1 MKEFLDGNENAE
13 STFAEKLK
21 TFEIEGEIVNKLLKK
36 GNSFFCRKV
45 IRMPVLI
52 LVINYFPS
60 STPSCPQDLGHEVKK
75 VKKLRF
81 ISEEIEALD
90 KIIDQNLQCIAQDPP
105 KECVRIE
112 TQTGD
117 VSSAEYVDSRVET
130 TDD

>member
-1 MKEFLDGNENAE
+1 MVKEFLDGNENAE

-21 TFEIEGEIVNKLLKK
+21 TFEIEGEIVNKLSKK

-60 STPSCPQDLGHEVKK
+60 STPSCPQDLGHD
-75 VKKLRF
+75 LSI
-81 ISEEIEALD
+81 ISEETEALD

>member
-21 TFEIEGEIVNKLLKK
+21 TFEIEGEIVNKLSKK

-60 STPSCPQDLGHEVKK
+60 STPSCPQDLGHD
-75 VKKLRF
+75 LSI

>member
-21 TFEIEGEIVNKLLKK
+21 TFEIEGEIVNKLSKK

-60 STPSCPQDLGHEVKK
+60 STPSCPQDLGHD
-75 VKKLRF
+75 LSI
-81 ISEEIEALD
+81 ISEETEALD